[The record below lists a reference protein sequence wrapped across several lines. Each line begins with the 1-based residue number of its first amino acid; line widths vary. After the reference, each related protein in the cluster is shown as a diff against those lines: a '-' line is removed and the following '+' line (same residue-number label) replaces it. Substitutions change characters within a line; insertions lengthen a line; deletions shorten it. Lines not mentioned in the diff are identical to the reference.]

1 MEIKTNKFGRGVYAT
16 GPYQVGEI
24 IETCPVIILSVGDTK
39 KINSTLLYDYYYS
52 WGANNSQAAI
62 ALGYGSLYNHS
73 YKPNAQYIKNLAN
86 DVIEFVS
93 IKPISKGDEILI
105 NYNGEPSN
113 QAPLWFDADPEG

>member
-1 MEIKTNKFGRGVYAT
+1 MKIKTNKLGRGVYAS

-24 IETCPVIILSVGDTK
+24 IETCPVIILSISDTK

-93 IKPISKGDEILI
+93 IKPISTGD
-105 NYNGEPSN
+105 
-113 QAPLWFDADPEG
+113 